1 MTWQELI
8 RQTNSNND
16 SELVWSTT
24 EAQLAEA
31 DRELLKAFAD
41 ELVKRLQPMTFPVA
55 PQDSS
60 AGAVGERDLR
70 NIIRELLTEAGV
82 ER

>member
-31 DRELLKAFAD
+31 DRKLLQAFAD
-41 ELVKRLQPMTFPVA
+41 ELVRKMQGTILTR
-55 PQDSS
+55 
-60 AGAVGERDLR
+60 AGIFVLKGK
-70 NIIRELLTEAGV
+70 IHELLTEAGV